1 MSGNSKQID
10 VFEEDSDFT
19 EKRWSELWNY
29 IRLNPEFVKGNT
41 VVRQAIV
48 DYESFFFSKLHDEPD
63 TEFLLQNFET
73 FYTLH
78 KRKLHILSEERFKL
92 LIRKMAEIW
101 KDKDL
106 RKAYILAVNNV
117 NDELC
122 KDIIAEYQNSLP
134 KQVFHSQSKVIQVI
148 ENKNISLSDGRRSL
162 FKSPQEKEFFDA
174 VRDVY
179 PQFIVYPNVAVSS
192 VIDFEIVKP
201 RLSDAEKKYFFTAI
215 VDCVVFDYQ
224 QLYLPKYFF
233 ELDSSYHD
241 DSTQQ
246 MKDEYKDNILSAAG
260 QKLYRLRR
268 INNNQKRV
276 DFVMLIREL
285 LKTSD

>member
-1 MSGNSKQID
+1 MSDNSEQID
-10 VFEEDSDFT
+10 VFDEDFDFT

-29 IRLNPEFVKGNT
+29 IRLDPEFVKENT
-41 VVRQAIV
+41 VVRHAIV

-134 KQVFHSQSKVIQVI
+134 KQVFHSQSKVIQVV
-148 ENKNISLSDGRRSL
+148 ENKNISLSDGRHSL

-215 VDCVVFDYQ
+215 IDCVVFDYQ

-246 MKDEYKDNILSAAG
+246 TKDEYKDNILSAAG